1 MQLHINSITFNNKQN
16 VLIPLASI
24 SHIIEAFSSKGKENT
39 TWIHFQNG
47 KSIHILSLY
56 EDVAKVYKNYIEH
69 IKQ

>member
-24 SHIIEAFSSKGKENT
+24 SHIIENSSTPGQGRT

-47 KSIHILSLY
+47 KSIHIMKQY
-56 EDVAKVYKNYIEH
+56 EDVVKIYKNYIEY
-69 IKQ
+69 IEQ